1 MICIID
7 YGTSNIRS
15 IYNAI
20 KYLGYNPIVTKDYK
34 EIIKAD
40 KLILPGVGAFKHCI
54 DEIKNLKLYDI
65 IKDHIINKQ
74 KPYLGICVGMQILAT
89 KGMEVET
96 SPGLGIFEA
105 VVRKIDSSDVTVP
118 HIGWNSV
125 NIVKDNILFK
135 HMENNTSFYFI
146 HSFYFDVNNEI
157 PLTYTNYGINFVS
170 SISKDNVYGVQ
181 FHPEKSQ
188 DNGLKLLDNFITY
201 S

>member
-1 MICIID
+1 
-7 YGTSNIRS
+7 
-15 IYNAI
+15 
-20 KYLGYNPIVTKDYK
+20 
-34 EIIKAD
+34 
-40 KLILPGVGAFKHCI
+40 
-54 DEIKNLKLYDI
+54 
-65 IKDHIINKQ
+65 
-74 KPYLGICVGMQILAT
+74 MQILAT

-125 NIVKDNILFK
+125 NIVKDSILFK

-188 DNGLKLLDNFITY
+188 DNKFKITR
-201 S
+201 